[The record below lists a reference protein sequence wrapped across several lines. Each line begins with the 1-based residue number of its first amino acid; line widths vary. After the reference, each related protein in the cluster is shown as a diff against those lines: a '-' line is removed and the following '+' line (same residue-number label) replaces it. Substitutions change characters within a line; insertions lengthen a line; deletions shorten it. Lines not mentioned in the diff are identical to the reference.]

1 MGEEYNYTAM
11 MDDID
16 RMNREEEELLFCK
29 LLHSYI
35 YRIEKILQK
44 KSISILGCKIEAITK
59 QQRLVH

>member
-35 YRIEKILQK
+35 YRIEKNFSFDFIYLLK
-44 KSISILGCKIEAITK
+44 HI
-59 QQRLVH
+59 

>member
-35 YRIEKILQK
+35 QNQENFAK
-44 KSISILGCKIEAITK
+44 KFNFDLGCKIEAITK

>member
-35 YRIEKILQK
+35 YRIEKIL
-44 KSISILGCKIEAITK
+44 
-59 QQRLVH
+59 